1 MDLKTKYIFTMT
13 QKEYDIVY
21 EFLDL
26 LCEEV
31 DNINEGDLALDNSDI
46 YAIQMYFK
54 ENTVIKDKEW

>member
-31 DNINEGDLALDNSDI
+31 DNINEGDLALDNTDV
-46 YAIQMYFK
+46 YAIQTYFK